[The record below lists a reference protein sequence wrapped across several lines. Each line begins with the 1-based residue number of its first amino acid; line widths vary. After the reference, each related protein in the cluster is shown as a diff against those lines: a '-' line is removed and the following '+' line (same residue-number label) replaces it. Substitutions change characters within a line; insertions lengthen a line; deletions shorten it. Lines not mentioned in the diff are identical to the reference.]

1 MRDLAALSLN
11 IAGVWEVMPRRYGV
25 ISQKDL
31 NNRNATCT
39 YYHDTFGLNKG
50 VSFLVG
56 KGVKIFFTLL
66 ET

>member
-1 MRDLAALSLN
+1 MHDLATLSLN
-11 IAGVWEVMPRRYGV
+11 IAGFWEVMPRRNGV

-31 NNRNATCT
+31 NIRNATCT
-39 YYHDTFGLNKG
+39 YHDTFGLNKG

-56 KGVKIFFTLL
+56 KGIKIFFTLL